1 MSYQKVY
8 MNQIYSSS
16 IMRQVAQMWKNQLLC
31 DAVIK
36 TGNIQTKAHR
46 LVLIAACPMLQDR
59 ENASVGSHLEVRLNS
74 DISEAAVNTFLQ
86 YLYEGYMMLTEENCR
101 EVEKIAKMLHVD
113 SVTKCC
119 SDFQKCMNAKR
130 GYSSYQGLNFDLQDS
145 VDFRFVYT
153 TDLQKMAPDSQNKRQ
168 FDDVNMTGPA
178 SKRPRSQPF
187 SSFAANRPDDHMSMN
202 DSYSRSHDQ
211 GAARGQNEGVIDI
224 SEESVE
230 LVNVGPAA
238 RDPDGWPVN
247 TDLPPLKTSSSVSV
261 AHQQGGNSDIQII
274 DVQSIRRDQQNTF
287 GRMEDSRSDTLGAG
301 TSSGLSERHSH
312 IPSTVRHME
321 DSNKYMSSTTA
332 RENIVRSSPLSSSP
346 PKSVQKQRI
355 GTEDIHRSFALGSAV
370 AAASDHGPFSIP
382 SSSSYKSADVTHNLY
397 EKTHNSDT
405 NSTNRVSSNKSA
417 EEQRPAPS
425 PEPIIVKLEDETTES
440 ESIELYIQNPS
451 NDSFSQ
457 DPGGDSLGEFDPD
470 LSNDDSMSMEH
481 GQPNST
487 MDDQSQ
493 DVSSCGL
500 QCRFCKRVFEQF
512 GKLVQHLRVDE
523 NYIDVI
529 ELCTICCEVFY
540 SSQAHQD
547 HLIRF
552 HLASKNQCPICSVVV
567 KHACN
572 FRRHVASHSME
583 RPFVCSHCKSSFK
596 RKDHLKDHLLKCNR
610 Q

>member
-1 MSYQKVY
+1 MIPFEYV
-8 MNQIYSSS
+8 
-16 IMRQVAQMWKNQLLC
+16 LLFFSL
-31 DAVIK
+31 
-36 TGNIQTKAHR
+36 QAHR

-74 DISEAAVNTFLQ
+74 DISHAAVNTFLQ

-119 SDFQKCMNAKR
+119 SDFQKCMNAKK

-153 TDLQKMAPDSQNKRQ
+153 TDLQKMALDSQNKRQ

-178 SKRPRSQPF
+178 SKRHRSQPF
-187 SSFAANRPDDHMSMN
+187 SSLATQRPDDHMSMN

-211 GAARGQNEGVIDI
+211 AAAGGQNEGVIDI

-261 AHQQGGNSDIQII
+261 AHQQGGNSDIQIV
-274 DVQSIRRDQQNTF
+274 DVQSIRGDQQNVF
-287 GRMEDSRSDTLGAG
+287 GRMEDSRSDTLGVG
-301 TSSGLSERHSH
+301 TSAGISERPVTALSH

-321 DSNKYMSSTTA
+321 DSNKYMPSTTA

-355 GTEDIHRSFALGSAV
+355 GTEDIHRSFALGSA

-382 SSSSYKSADVTHNLY
+382 SSSSYKSSDIVHNVFG
-397 EKTHNSDT
+397 ETHNSDT

-417 EEQRPAPS
+417 EEQRF
-425 PEPIIVKLEDETTES
+425 VMM
-440 ESIELYIQNPS
+440 
-451 NDSFSQ
+451 F
-457 DPGGDSLGEFDPD
+457 
-470 LSNDDSMSMEH
+470 
-481 GQPNST
+481 
-487 MDDQSQ
+487 
-493 DVSSCGL
+493 L
-500 QCRFCKRVFEQF
+500 Q
-512 GKLVQHLRVDE
+512 
-523 NYIDVI
+523 
-529 ELCTICCEVFY
+529 
-540 SSQAHQD
+540 
-547 HLIRF
+547 
-552 HLASKNQCPICSVVV
+552 
-567 KHACN
+567 
-572 FRRHVASHSME
+572 
-583 RPFVCSHCKSSFK
+583 
-596 RKDHLKDHLLKCNR
+596 
-610 Q
+610 

>member
-1 MSYQKVY
+1 M
-8 MNQIYSSS
+8 
-16 IMRQVAQMWKNQLLC
+16 
-31 DAVIK
+31 
-36 TGNIQTKAHR
+36 
-46 LVLIAACPMLQDR
+46 LIAACPMLQDR

-153 TDLQKMAPDSQNKRQ
+153 TDLQKMAPDSQNKRH

-187 SSFAANRPDDHMSMN
+187 SSLAANRPDDHMSMN

-332 RENIVRSSPLSSSP
+332 RENIVRSLPLSSSP

-382 SSSSYKSADVTHNLY
+382 SSSSYKSADVAHNLY

-417 EEQRPAPS
+417 EEQR
-425 PEPIIVKLEDETTES
+425 
-440 ESIELYIQNPS
+440 
-451 NDSFSQ
+451 
-457 DPGGDSLGEFDPD
+457 
-470 LSNDDSMSMEH
+470 
-481 GQPNST
+481 
-487 MDDQSQ
+487 
-493 DVSSCGL
+493 
-500 QCRFCKRVFEQF
+500 
-512 GKLVQHLRVDE
+512 
-523 NYIDVI
+523 
-529 ELCTICCEVFY
+529 
-540 SSQAHQD
+540 
-547 HLIRF
+547 
-552 HLASKNQCPICSVVV
+552 
-567 KHACN
+567 
-572 FRRHVASHSME
+572 
-583 RPFVCSHCKSSFK
+583 FVMMFF
-596 RKDHLKDHLLKCNR
+596 

>member
-1 MSYQKVY
+1 
-8 MNQIYSSS
+8 
-16 IMRQVAQMWKNQLLC
+16 
-31 DAVIK
+31 
-36 TGNIQTKAHR
+36 
-46 LVLIAACPMLQDR
+46 MLQDR

-187 SSFAANRPDDHMSMN
+187 SSLVANRPDDHMSMN

-301 TSSGLSERHSH
+301 TSSGVSERHSH

-382 SSSSYKSADVTHNLY
+382 SSSSYKSADIAHNLY

-417 EEQRPAPS
+417 EEQR
-425 PEPIIVKLEDETTES
+425 
-440 ESIELYIQNPS
+440 
-451 NDSFSQ
+451 
-457 DPGGDSLGEFDPD
+457 
-470 LSNDDSMSMEH
+470 
-481 GQPNST
+481 
-487 MDDQSQ
+487 
-493 DVSSCGL
+493 
-500 QCRFCKRVFEQF
+500 
-512 GKLVQHLRVDE
+512 
-523 NYIDVI
+523 
-529 ELCTICCEVFY
+529 
-540 SSQAHQD
+540 
-547 HLIRF
+547 
-552 HLASKNQCPICSVVV
+552 
-567 KHACN
+567 
-572 FRRHVASHSME
+572 
-583 RPFVCSHCKSSFK
+583 FVMMFF
-596 RKDHLKDHLLKCNR
+596 